1 MKKLIVLSFL
11 LLVTNLVFSQSKETI
26 IVKTPT
32 SCNHCKICESCGGKL
47 EKDLYFVRGIK
58 LVTYNEAD
66 QTTTVVYKPK
76 LITPDKIR
84 QEIAKLGF
92 DADGV
97 PADPKGYEQR
107 DGCCKN

>member
-1 MKKLIVLSFL
+1 MKLFL
-11 LLVTNLVFSQSKETI
+11 AITALLFTFMATAQSKQTI
-26 IVKTPT
+26 VVKTPNT
-32 SCNHCKICESCGGKL
+32 CNHCKVCETCGGKL
-47 EKDLYFVRGIK
+47 ETDLYFVRGIK

-66 QTTTVVYKPK
+66 QTTTVVYKTK

-92 DADGV
+92 AADGV

>member
-1 MKKLIVLSFL
+1 MKLFLIIGSLFITLMTSA
-11 LLVTNLVFSQSKETI
+11 QSKETI

-32 SCNHCKICESCGGKL
+32 TCNHCKICESCGGKL

-66 QTTTVVYKPK
+66 QTTTIVYKPK

>member
-1 MKKLIVLSFL
+1 MKLFLTMIAFSFAFM
-11 LLVTNLVFSQSKETI
+11 TMAQSKQTLV
-26 IVKTPT
+26 VKTPN

-47 EKDLYFVRGIK
+47 ETDLYFVRGIK

-66 QTTTVVYKPK
+66 QTTTVVYKTK